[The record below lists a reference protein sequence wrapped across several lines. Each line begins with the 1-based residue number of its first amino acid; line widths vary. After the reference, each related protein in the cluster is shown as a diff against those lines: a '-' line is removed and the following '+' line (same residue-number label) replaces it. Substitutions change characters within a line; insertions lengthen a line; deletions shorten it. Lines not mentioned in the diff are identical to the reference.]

1 MDPRISELLETGDVM
16 EFRLS
21 GVHMCFANAIR
32 RLLLSEIPVICIRS
46 ETEAV
51 NQCRITKNTSRLHNE
66 ILKQRLSS
74 IPVHSTN
81 LEEFPGKYE
90 LEVAATN
97 DTDNM
102 MFVTTEL
109 FRIKNKETGAYVS
122 REKTAEL
129 FPSNDL
135 THDFIV
141 FARLRPKY
149 SDTIPGEEIA
159 LTADFSVSNAKEN
172 SMFNVVSKCSY
183 ANTMDAVKGE
193 EAWELVKAKMEGE
206 SATPKEIEFQARNF
220 KLLDAQRYFV
230 ADSFDFIIQTVGVY
244 ENSQLVKLACSVL
257 QKKVLDFMEGLEAD
271 TVPIQPSDTTMENS
285 IDVVLEGE
293 DYTLGKMLEYVMYE
307 RFYMGDKTLSYCAF
321 KKFHPHNTESILRF
335 AFHEKTKRNERIKSM
350 LKATCMEIQEL
361 FVSIY
366 KMF

>member
-1 MDPRISELLETGDVM
+1 MDPRISELLETGDIM

-32 RLLLSEIPVICIRS
+32 RILLSEIPTVCIRT

-74 IPVHSTN
+74 IPVHSTD
-81 LEEFPGKYE
+81 LEELPGKYE
-90 LEVAATN
+90 LELAMTN

-102 MFVTTEL
+102 MIVTSEA
-109 FRIKNKETGAYVS
+109 FRIKNKETGSYIS
-122 REKTAEL
+122 REKVAEL
-129 FPSNDL
+129 FPANAL
-135 THDFIV
+135 TRGFIV
-141 FARLRPKY
+141 FMRLRPKY
-149 SDTIPGEEIA
+149 SDMILGEEIE
-159 LTADFSVSNAKEN
+159 LKADFSVSNSKEN
-172 SMFNVVSKCSY
+172 SMFNVVSTCSY
-183 ANTMDAVKGE
+183 ANTIDTVKGLS
-193 EAWELVKAKMEGE
+193 AWELVQSKMESE
-206 SATPKEIEFQARNF
+206 KATTDEIAFQNRNF

-230 ADSFDFIIQTVGVY
+230 PNSFDFIIQTVGVY
-244 ENSQLVKLACSVL
+244 ENKELMKMACSVL
-257 QKKVLDFMEGLEAD
+257 QKKVLTFMEGLESD

-285 IDVVLEGE
+285 LDIVLEGE

-307 RFYMGDKTLSYCAF
+307 RYYMGDRVLSYCAF

-335 AFHEKTKRNERIKSM
+335 AFHEKTKHNEMIKTM
-350 LKATCMEIQEL
+350 LKETCMGIQEL